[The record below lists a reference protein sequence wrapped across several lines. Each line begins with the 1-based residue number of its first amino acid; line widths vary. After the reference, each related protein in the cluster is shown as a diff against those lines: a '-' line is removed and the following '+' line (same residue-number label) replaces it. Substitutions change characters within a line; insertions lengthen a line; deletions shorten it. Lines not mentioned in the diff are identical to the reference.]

1 MKVIVI
7 GAGPAGCSAAYILKK
22 HGHEVRLFEAADSVG
37 GRTKQLKRDGFS
49 LATGALFLMG
59 GIYPRTSA
67 LLKEMGRY
75 QDLVPWGGAAQ
86 LADKD
91 NSRYPVSFVSLPS
104 YLRIPVLSLGDKVR
118 VVMAGI
124 KLLLSAGVKNPFN
137 GSELAAFDKGENL
150 EHWSRQQLGDRAY
163 EYIMRPLMDFLYA
176 VPASWLSTPFPL
188 AIIQQA
194 HKMQL
199 SVPPEGVGQVS
210 EWFIEGSPGVQM
222 HLSSRVDRIERADDG
237 YAVISKGEAYQADG
251 LVIATEAFVAADLLK
266 QLIADDAAEKLL
278 NTPYTDYA
286 HVAIGYEQNPWPNF
300 PVDLVLPVG
309 VEEVRNVGA
318 IVLHSRRHP
327 SSVPAGGEV
336 AGVYFNTPP
345 LATMSDD
352 DIKREALAAVERSF
366 GSAPPPSFVHLFRY
380 DRGLTIAGPG
390 HYGRL
395 DSVHKALPEGVYL
408 AGDYFSQAG
417 VEAAVFSGERAALLL
432 NSFLGQR
439 DQRKHRS
446 GCPPFAIT
454 VDQAQNK
461 IAGNVIGG

>member
-1 MKVIVI
+1 MKVVVI
-7 GAGPAGCSAAYILKK
+7 GGGPAGCAAAYILKK
-22 HGHEVRLFEAADSVG
+22 NGHDVRLFEAADCVG

-75 QDLVPWGGAAQ
+75 SELVPWGGAAQ

-104 YLRIPVLSLGDKVR
+104 YLRIPVLSLGDKFR
-118 VVMAGI
+118 VAMAGI
-124 KLLLSAGVKNPFN
+124 RLLLSPGVKNPFN

-150 EHWSRQQLGDRAY
+150 EDWSRKHLGDRAY

-199 SVPPEGVGQVS
+199 SVPPGGVGQVS
-210 EWFIEGSPGVQM
+210 EWFIQGSPGVQV
-222 HLSSRVDRIERADDG
+222 HLSSRVERIERHGEAFTVF
-237 YAVISKGEAYQADG
+237 AKGEIYEADG
-251 LVIATEAFVAADLLK
+251 LIIATEAFVAADLLK
-266 QLIADDAAEKLL
+266 QLIPADAAQKLL
-278 NTPYTDYA
+278 KTPYTDYA
-286 HVAIGYEQNPWPNF
+286 HVAIGYQKNPWPDF
-300 PVDLVLPVG
+300 PADLVLPVG
-309 VEEVRNVGA
+309 VDEVRKVGA

-327 SSVPAGGEV
+327 SSVPNGGEV

-345 LATMSDD
+345 LASMSDD
-352 DIKREALAAVERSF
+352 DIKRDALAAVAQSF

-390 HYGRL
+390 HYGTL
-395 DSVHKALPEGVYL
+395 DSVHKEMPKGVYL

-417 VEAAVFSGERAALLL
+417 VEAAVFSGERAALMLH
-432 NSFLGQR
+432 NSRG
-439 DQRKHRS
+439 
-446 GCPPFAIT
+446 
-454 VDQAQNK
+454 
-461 IAGNVIGG
+461 